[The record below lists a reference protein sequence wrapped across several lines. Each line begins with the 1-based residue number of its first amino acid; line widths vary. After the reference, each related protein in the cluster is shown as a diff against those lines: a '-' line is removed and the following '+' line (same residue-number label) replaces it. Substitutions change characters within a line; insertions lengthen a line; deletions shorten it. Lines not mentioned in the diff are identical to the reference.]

1 MSFTNPPP
9 PPPSYPPTPP
19 PPPEPPK
26 GPGLRK
32 LAIAAIVVAVLA
44 AGGVGF
50 AITHQSDGGN
60 DSSEDNADGS
70 GVPANQPDLLGTCI
84 ASWNKNN
91 MNKAGVGSV
100 QTAAQT
106 SAKPTAYVHV
116 GANEMFPDRCM
127 ITVANP
133 STMIAEQ
140 FVQDGGSGWGVAPAW
155 YGSASQ
161 LDESVIDWNASMAQ
175 DGTITVS

>member
-1 MSFTNPPP
+1 MSFTTPP
-9 PPPSYPPTPP
+9 PPPSYPPSS
-19 PPPEPPK
+19 PPPEPAK

-32 LAIAAIVVAVLA
+32 LVIAAIVVAVLA

-50 AITHQSDGGN
+50 AITRQSDGGN
-60 DSSEDNADGS
+60 DSSEDSASTS
-70 GVPANQPDLLGTCI
+70 GVPADQPDPLGSCI

-91 MNKAGVGSV
+91 TNKANVGSV

-106 SAKPTAYVHV
+106 SSKPTAYVNV
-116 GANEMFPDRCM
+116 GASDMFPDRCM

-155 YGSASQ
+155 FGQASQ